1 MHHVAVD
8 MQLIDCLGLQ
18 AMLKYDSSSREV
30 RLTVDRDYQ
39 EGTCL
44 PYILVTVCLQHHIL
58 LSSMLWKIRADL
70 TYLLHSVTR

>member
-8 MQLIDCLGLQ
+8 MQLIECLGLQ

-44 PYILVTVCLQHHIL
+44 PPYILVTVCLQHYIL
-58 LSSMLWKIRADL
+58 VEHALEKMC
-70 TYLLHSVTR
+70 